1 MIDFCNDFSM
11 VFGSILE
18 GCSDEKSIKI
28 VENLRGVLIDFFFD
42 FERYFTASPK
52 AATLDPLENFR
63 VNRGVR
69 HPHQVLK

>member
-1 MIDFCNDFSM
+1 M
-11 VFGSILE
+11 
-18 GCSDEKSIKI
+18 
-28 VENLRGVLIDFFFD
+28 LIDFLLD

-69 HPHQVLK
+69 PFQQLLKKMLKSIKHAFENEVKTLRNPCQNRSANW